1 MADQLEPGKTISFR
15 LPNHTP
21 SHVITYLNKL
31 KKTEGR
37 KFSSK
42 IAPLFVDAIDDLII
56 QTDSDNYSLPL
67 SENLSKEEMQWLEN
81 KHTKALISQIV
92 LKLATDPAKA
102 FELLSQNNE
111 PQQEEQSQSEKLFQA
126 NDVAASFMDQAFFSD
141 LDDDDD

>member
-42 IAPLFVDAIDDLII
+42 IAPLFVDAIDDRI
-56 QTDSDNYSLPL
+56 TKKDSDNYSLPL

-102 FELLSQNNE
+102 FELLAQNNE
-111 PQQEEQSQSEKLFQA
+111 PQEEQSQSEKLFQA
-126 NDVAASFMDQAFFSD
+126 NDVAASFMDQAFFAD

>member
-42 IAPLFVDAIDDLII
+42 IAPLFVDAIDDLIT

-67 SENLSKEEMQWLEN
+67 SGNLSKEEMQWLEN

-92 LKLATDPAKA
+92 LKLATDPEKA
-102 FELLSQNNE
+102 FELLAQNNE
-111 PQQEEQSQSEKLFQA
+111 PQEEQPQSEKLFQA
-126 NDVAASFMDQAFFSD
+126 NDVAASFMDQAFFAD